1 MWVITYRKIFYG
13 ISVIAIGLSAW
24 AILSHGLNFG
34 IDFKGG
40 SVLEVEYATSTS
52 QDVVNGAVRS
62 SVDGEVLTRSIGS
75 NGYIIKTKNLTES
88 ERVKVIAALEAVVP
102 TSTPTT
108 VGKTRRQIQLEA
120 QQQTTASSS
129 VMSVKRF
136 DSVGPV
142 LGKELQRKAWIS
154 IILVILGIVI
164 FITFVFRKVSRP
176 VSSFKYGMVAII
188 ALLHDV
194 IVPTGVFAY
203 LGRNGGYELDSLFIT
218 ALLVILGFSVH
229 DTIVVFDRT
238 RENLRSKDADKKP
251 FERIVGESVSQ
262 TFTRSINTSLTT
274 VLALVALYIFGPE
287 TTHNFSLALIIGII
301 VGTYSSIFI
310 GSPLLVTLYRWG
322 IRGKK

>member
-1 MWVITYRKIFYG
+1 MWVITYRKIFYL
-13 ISVIAIGLSAW
+13 ISVVLIGFSVYAV
-24 AILSHGLNFG
+24 ATFGLNFG

-40 SVLEVEYATSTS
+40 SVLEVSYATTTAQEKISETVKSTI
-52 QDVVNGAVRS
+52 
-62 SVDGEVLTRSIGS
+62 DGESLVRSIGED
-75 NGYIIKTKNLTES
+75 GYIIKTKNLTEP
-88 ERVKVIAALEAVVP
+88 ERVKLIAALEAVVP
-102 TSTPTT
+102 TSTPAQTT
-108 VGKTRRQIQLEA
+108 GKTRRQLQLEA
-120 QQQTTASSS
+120 QQQVTATSS

-154 IILVILGIVI
+154 IVLVILGIII

-176 VSSFKYGMVAII
+176 VSSFKYGMVAIV

-238 RENLRSKDADKKP
+238 RENLKSKDADKKP
-251 FERIVGESVSQ
+251 FERIVGDSISQ

-287 TTHNFSLALIIGII
+287 TTRNFALALIIGIV

-310 GSPLLVTLYRWG
+310 GSPLLVTLYRWS
-322 IRGKK
+322 IRNK